1 MHEIF
6 KSNPQL
12 KKVYVTSD
20 DTAFYQ
26 ETDAKNHAKTLENK
40 TVEPLFNEL
49 ELTVVDEEE
58 LTPEQIEMAEFE
70 AQEKIKADEAAQEQ
84 ERLNKEKADLEADE
98 KAKADAAAQEQ
109 ERQNQA
115 KLALE
120 AFDPET
126 TKYKEAVKL
135 FGDLGLVSE
144 SKTKEVIYALLA
156 EAKEAQSQK

>member
-6 KSNPQL
+6 KSNPGL

-20 DTAFYQ
+20 GTPFYQ
-26 ETDAKNHAKTLENK
+26 ETDAKNHAKTLEDK
-40 TVEPLFNEL
+40 TVEPLYNEL

-70 AQEKIKADEAAQEQ
+70 EQEKARELK
-84 ERLNKEKADLEADE
+84 N
-98 KAKADAAAQEQ
+98 
-109 ERQNQA
+109 
-115 KLALE
+115 ALE

-126 TKYKEAVKL
+126 TDYATASKL
-135 FGDLGLVSE
+135 FNDLGLE
-144 SKTKEVIYALLA
+144 SDSRKKDVIYPLLA

>member
-1 MHEIF
+1 MHKIF
-6 KSNPQL
+6 ESNPQL

-20 DTAFYQ
+20 GTPFYQ
-26 ETDAKNHAKTLENK
+26 ENDAKNHAKTLEDK
-40 TVEPLFNEL
+40 TVEPLYNEL

-70 AQEKIKADEAAQEQ
+70 AQEKAKADAAAQEQ
-84 ERLNKEKADLEADE
+84 ERLDKEQAEREADE
-98 KAKADAAAQEQ
+98 KAKADAAAQEV

-126 TKYKEAVKL
+126 TDYATASKL
-135 FGDLGLVSE
+135 FNDLGLE
-144 SKTKEVIYALLA
+144 SDSRKKDIIYPLLA
-156 EAKEAQSQK
+156 KAKEAQSQK

>member
-12 KKVYVTSD
+12 KKVFVTSD

-26 ETDAKNHAKTLENK
+26 ETDAKNHAKTLEDK
-40 TVEPLFNEL
+40 TVEPIFNEL

-58 LTPEQIEMAEFE
+58 LTAEQLEMAEFE
-70 AQEKIKADEAAQEQ
+70 AQEKIKADEA
-84 ERLNKEKADLEADE
+84 L
-98 KAKADAAAQEQ
+98 AAAQVE
-109 ERQNQA
+109 ERQNRA

-126 TKYKEAVKL
+126 TDYQTAVKL
-135 FGDLGLVSE
+135 FADLGLDSE
-144 SKTKEVIYALLA
+144 SKKKDVIYPLLA

>member
-26 ETDAKNHAKTLENK
+26 ETDAKNHAKTLDDK
-40 TVEPLFNEL
+40 TVEPIFNEL
-49 ELTVVDEEE
+49 ELTAVNEEE
-58 LTPEQIEMAEFE
+58 LTAEQIEMAEFE
-70 AQEKIKADEAAQEQ
+70 AQ
-84 ERLNKEKADLEADE
+84 E

-109 ERQNQA
+109 ERLDKEKADREAEEKVKADVAAQEVERQNQT

-126 TKYKEAVKL
+126 TDYKDAVKL
-135 FGDLGLVSE
+135 FADLGLVSE
-144 SKTKEVIYALLA
+144 SKKKDIIYPLLA
-156 EAKEAQSQK
+156 EAKEAQSQQ

>member
-12 KKVYVTSD
+12 KKVFVTSD

-26 ETDAKNHAKTLENK
+26 ETDAKNHAKTLEDK
-40 TVEPLFNEL
+40 TVEPIFNEL

-58 LTPEQIEMAEFE
+58 LTAEQIEMAEFE
-70 AQEKIKADEAAQEQ
+70 AQEKVKADEALAASQ
-84 ERLNKEKADLEADE
+84 LE
-98 KAKADAAAQEQ
+98 

-126 TKYKEAVKL
+126 TDYQTAVKL
-135 FGDLGLVSE
+135 FADLGLE
-144 SKTKEVIYALLA
+144 SDSKKKDVIYPLLA
-156 EAKEAQSQK
+156 QAKEAQSQK